1 MVVTGRSGSRRK
13 ELPGREF
20 VFQKDRFPFV
30 VQNFDD
36 GAGAVERNRRN
47 DGTAVFGIRIDCRQE

>member
-1 MVVTGRSGSRRK
+1 MVVTGRSGSWRK

-30 VQNFDD
+30 VRNFDD
-36 GAGAVERNRRN
+36 RAGAVERNRCSG
-47 DGTAVFGIRIDCRQE
+47 GTAVFDIRI